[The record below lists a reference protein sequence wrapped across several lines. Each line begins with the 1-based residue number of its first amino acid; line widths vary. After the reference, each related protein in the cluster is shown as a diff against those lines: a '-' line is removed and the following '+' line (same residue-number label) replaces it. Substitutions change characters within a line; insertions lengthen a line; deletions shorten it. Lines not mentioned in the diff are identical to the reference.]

1 MNQENTSAPAENKM
15 GTMPIGKLLF
25 NMSLPMMISMLVQAL
40 YNIVD
45 SIFVAKLSENALTA
59 VSLAFPLQTLL
70 IAVGTGTGVGMN
82 ALLSK
87 SLGEKNFK
95 KANATASNA
104 AVLYFFSY
112 LVFFILGF
120 TIVRP
125 FYASQIGNADQEIM
139 ELGIEYLSTV
149 MIFSFGLLAQV
160 FFERL
165 LTSTGRT
172 IFSMTSQLTGAIT
185 NIILDPILIFGLLGA
200 PKMGVTGAAVATV
213 IGQCVAA
220 LVAGFCNHR
229 YNHDVKLKFHG
240 FRLDFH
246 IIGTIYAVGI
256 PTIIMQSIGS
266 VMTYCMN
273 RILIEFSSTATAVF
287 GVYFKLQSFFFM
299 PVFGLNNG
307 ITPII
312 AYNYGAGQRKR
323 MLKTIKLSMLVA
335 FCLTFIGFLCFEGI
349 PQILFGY
356 VQCIER
362 DAHHRSSC
370 PADHRNP
377 LSDRMVLY
385 CIRNSIS
392 GSWKSIFQYDRLHY
406 ASVICTDP
414 RRIYPCKAWRSSCSV
429 VVLPDCGGHFT
440 YGLLLLPGTDQPDDH
455 FQGSRGKA
463 LVELCSDSSSDS
475 EKEDFHVSIQI
486 RENLLFILTLSY
498 INPCMDSSSQAQS
511 QPLHL

>member
-139 ELGIEYLSTV
+139 TLGIEYLSTV

-349 PQILFGY
+349 PQILLGMFNASDEMLTIGVPALRIIGIHY
-356 VQCIER
+356 LIAWFCI
-362 DAHHRSSC
+362 
-370 PADHRNP
+370 
-377 LSDRMVLY
+377 V
-385 CIRNSIS
+385 S
-392 GSWKSIFQYDRLHY
+392 GTVFQAL
-406 ASVICTDP
+406 
-414 RRIYPCKAWRSSCSV
+414 
-429 VVLPDCGGHFT
+429 
-440 YGLLLLPGTDQPDDH
+440 
-455 FQGSRGKA
+455 GKA
-463 LVELCSDSSSDS
+463 FFSMI
-475 EKEDFHVSIQI
+475 VSIMRQ
-486 RENLLFILTLSY
+486 LFVLIPAAYILAKLGGLHVVWWSFPIAEVISLMVSSFFLVR
-498 INPCMDSSSQAQS
+498 INRTIISRVPEGKF
-511 QPLHL
+511 

>member
-95 KANATASNA
+95 KANAAASNA

-349 PQILFGY
+349 PQILLGMFNASDELLTIGVPALRIIGIHY
-356 VQCIER
+356 LIAWFCI
-362 DAHHRSSC
+362 
-370 PADHRNP
+370 
-377 LSDRMVLY
+377 V
-385 CIRNSIS
+385 S
-392 GSWKSIFQYDRLHY
+392 GTVFQAL
-406 ASVICTDP
+406 
-414 RRIYPCKAWRSSCSV
+414 
-429 VVLPDCGGHFT
+429 
-440 YGLLLLPGTDQPDDH
+440 
-455 FQGSRGKA
+455 GKA
-463 LVELCSDSSSDS
+463 FFSMI
-475 EKEDFHVSIQI
+475 VSIMRQ
-486 RENLLFILTLSY
+486 LFVLIPAAYILAKLGGLHVVWWSFPIAEVISLMVSSFFLVR
-498 INPCMDSSSQAQS
+498 INRTIISRVPEGKF
-511 QPLHL
+511 

>member
-335 FCLTFIGFLCFEGI
+335 FCLTFIGFHYLIAWF
-349 PQILFGY
+349 
-356 VQCIER
+356 CI
-362 DAHHRSSC
+362 
-370 PADHRNP
+370 
-377 LSDRMVLY
+377 V
-385 CIRNSIS
+385 S
-392 GSWKSIFQYDRLHY
+392 GTVFQAL
-406 ASVICTDP
+406 
-414 RRIYPCKAWRSSCSV
+414 
-429 VVLPDCGGHFT
+429 
-440 YGLLLLPGTDQPDDH
+440 
-455 FQGSRGKA
+455 GKA
-463 LVELCSDSSSDS
+463 FFSMI
-475 EKEDFHVSIQI
+475 VSIMRQ
-486 RENLLFILTLSY
+486 LFVLIPAAYILAKLGGLHVVWWSFPIAEVISLMVSSFFLVR
-498 INPCMDSSSQAQS
+498 INRTIISRVPEGKF
-511 QPLHL
+511 

>member
-312 AYNYGAGQRKR
+312 AYNYGAQQRKR
-323 MLKTIKLSMLVA
+323 MIRTIRISLTTA

-349 PQILFGY
+349 PQVLLGMFNASADMLKIGVPALRIIGIHYLIAWFCIIAGTVFQALGKAVFSMIVSIMRQLVVLIPAAYILSKIGGLHVVWWSFPIAE
-356 VQCIER
+356 V
-362 DAHHRSSC
+362 
-370 PADHRNP
+370 
-377 LSDRMVLY
+377 
-385 CIRNSIS
+385 IS
-392 GSWKSIFQYDRLHY
+392 FIVSMAFLI
-406 ASVICTDP
+406 
-414 RRIYPCKAWRSSCSV
+414 RIYKTIISKIPE
-429 VVLPDCGGHFT
+429 
-440 YGLLLLPGTDQPDDH
+440 
-455 FQGSRGKA
+455 GK
-463 LVELCSDSSSDS
+463 L
-475 EKEDFHVSIQI
+475 
-486 RENLLFILTLSY
+486 
-498 INPCMDSSSQAQS
+498 
-511 QPLHL
+511 

>member
-104 AVLYFFSY
+104 AV
-112 LVFFILGF
+112 
-120 TIVRP
+120 

-349 PQILFGY
+349 PQILLGMFNASDELLTIGVPALRIIGIHY
-356 VQCIER
+356 LIAWFCI
-362 DAHHRSSC
+362 
-370 PADHRNP
+370 
-377 LSDRMVLY
+377 V
-385 CIRNSIS
+385 S
-392 GSWKSIFQYDRLHY
+392 GTVFQAL
-406 ASVICTDP
+406 
-414 RRIYPCKAWRSSCSV
+414 
-429 VVLPDCGGHFT
+429 
-440 YGLLLLPGTDQPDDH
+440 
-455 FQGSRGKA
+455 GKA
-463 LVELCSDSSSDS
+463 FFSMI
-475 EKEDFHVSIQI
+475 VSIMRQ
-486 RENLLFILTLSY
+486 LFVLIPAAYILAKLGGLHVVWWSFPIAEVISLMVSSFFLVR
-498 INPCMDSSSQAQS
+498 INRTIISRVPEGK
-511 QPLHL
+511 L

>member
-120 TIVRP
+120 TIIRP

-229 YNHDVKLKFHG
+229 YNHDVKLKFRG
-240 FRLDFH
+240 FKLDFH

-349 PQILFGY
+349 PQILLSLFNASDEMLTIGVPALRIIGIHY
-356 VQCIER
+356 LIAWFCI
-362 DAHHRSSC
+362 
-370 PADHRNP
+370 
-377 LSDRMVLY
+377 V
-385 CIRNSIS
+385 S
-392 GSWKSIFQYDRLHY
+392 GTVFQAL
-406 ASVICTDP
+406 
-414 RRIYPCKAWRSSCSV
+414 
-429 VVLPDCGGHFT
+429 
-440 YGLLLLPGTDQPDDH
+440 
-455 FQGSRGKA
+455 GKA
-463 LVELCSDSSSDS
+463 FFSMI
-475 EKEDFHVSIQI
+475 VSIMRQ
-486 RENLLFILTLSY
+486 LFVLIPAAYILAKLGGLHVVWWSFPIAEVISLMVSSFFLVR
-498 INPCMDSSSQAQS
+498 INRTIISRIPEGK
-511 QPLHL
+511 L

>member
-95 KANATASNA
+95 KANSTASNA

-349 PQILFGY
+349 PQILLGMFNASDELLTIGVPALRIIGIHY
-356 VQCIER
+356 LIAWFCII
-362 DAHHRSSC
+362 AGT
-370 PADHRNP
+370 
-377 LSDRMVLY
+377 V
-385 CIRNSIS
+385 
-392 GSWKSIFQYDRLHY
+392 FQAL
-406 ASVICTDP
+406 
-414 RRIYPCKAWRSSCSV
+414 
-429 VVLPDCGGHFT
+429 
-440 YGLLLLPGTDQPDDH
+440 
-455 FQGSRGKA
+455 GKA
-463 LVELCSDSSSDS
+463 VFSMI
-475 EKEDFHVSIQI
+475 VSIMRQ
-486 RENLLFILTLSY
+486 LFVLIPAAYILASIGGLHAVWWSFPIAEIISLIVSVTFLVV
-498 INPCMDSSSQAQS
+498 INRTIIQKIPEA
-511 QPLHL
+511 

>member
-349 PQILFGY
+349 PQILLGMFNASDELLTIGVPALRIIGIHY
-356 VQCIER
+356 LIAWFCI
-362 DAHHRSSC
+362 
-370 PADHRNP
+370 
-377 LSDRMVLY
+377 V
-385 CIRNSIS
+385 S
-392 GSWKSIFQYDRLHY
+392 GTVFQAL
-406 ASVICTDP
+406 
-414 RRIYPCKAWRSSCSV
+414 
-429 VVLPDCGGHFT
+429 
-440 YGLLLLPGTDQPDDH
+440 
-455 FQGSRGKA
+455 GKA
-463 LVELCSDSSSDS
+463 FFSMT
-475 EKEDFHVSIQI
+475 VSIMRQ
-486 RENLLFILTLSY
+486 LFVLIPAAYILAKLGGLHVVWWSFPIAEVISLMVSSFFLVR
-498 INPCMDSSSQAQS
+498 INRTIISRVPEGKF
-511 QPLHL
+511 

>member
-172 IFSMTSQLTGAIT
+172 IFSMTSQLSGAIT

-349 PQILFGY
+349 PQILLSLFNASDDMLTIGVPALRIIGIHY
-356 VQCIER
+356 LIAWFCI
-362 DAHHRSSC
+362 
-370 PADHRNP
+370 
-377 LSDRMVLY
+377 V
-385 CIRNSIS
+385 S
-392 GSWKSIFQYDRLHY
+392 GTVFQAL
-406 ASVICTDP
+406 
-414 RRIYPCKAWRSSCSV
+414 
-429 VVLPDCGGHFT
+429 
-440 YGLLLLPGTDQPDDH
+440 
-455 FQGSRGKA
+455 GKA
-463 LVELCSDSSSDS
+463 FFSMI
-475 EKEDFHVSIQI
+475 VSIMRQ
-486 RENLLFILTLSY
+486 LFVLIPAAYILAKLGGLHVVWWSFPIAEVISLMVSSFFLVR
-498 INPCMDSSSQAQS
+498 INRTIISRVPEGK
-511 QPLHL
+511 L